1 MKTIADHMVDVLT
14 ERGIKVIGWGD
25 FGLLDECASRCTHT
39 TLMKTHMDARH
50 QRILNAL
57 ERSDKFEKH
66 YVKGLTAMGG
76 YRLLRQFE
84 LIFKEP
90 KPDGG
95 VEEFRSRRESMDSFS
110 RNIKKGLKV
119 SQKTMQTQITI

>member
-1 MKTIADHMVDVLT
+1 MKTIAEHMVDVLT

-25 FGLLDECASRCTHT
+25 YGLLDECASRCTHT
-39 TLMKTHMDARH
+39 TLMKTHMNARH
-50 QRILNAL
+50 QRILNAI

-66 YVKGLTAMGG
+66 YVEGPTVMRG
-76 YRLLRQFE
+76 RRWLRQFK

-95 VEEFRSRRESMDSFS
+95 VEEFRSRRELMDSFS
-110 RNIKKGLKV
+110 RNTEKGLKV
-119 SQKTMQTQITI
+119 SRKTMDREVTI

>member
-1 MKTIADHMVDVLT
+1 MKTIADHMADVLM

-39 TLMKTHMDARH
+39 TLMKSYVDSRH

-57 ERSDKFEKH
+57 GRSDKFEK
-66 YVKGLTAMGG
+66 YYIKGPTAMGG

-84 LIFKEP
+84 LIFKES
-90 KPDGG
+90 KSDGG
-95 VEEFRSRRESMDSFS
+95 VKELRERKELVDSFA
-110 RNIKKGLKV
+110 RNTEKGLKV
-119 SQKTMQTQITI
+119 SQKLMRRDVVI